1 MNINLKQLE
10 KAERKNKHFPLY
22 LYPLP
27 CTGGKSVF
35 LSHWHTEFEI
45 ISANCEGTAEFDNTQ
60 IRFSPGD
67 LLFVNKEVLHR
78 VDADSDGM
86 ITAVVFD
93 FPFLDFRASD
103 ICQIE
108 FIEKLKSKNLI
119 FPQIIRKKDSCYS
132 KLYEIISGIIFYFHS
147 NIPGKELKIK
157 SLFYDLIFV
166 CFSENVLTIPPKP
179 ISPSVKD
186 TQMEYIKAALLFI
199 ETGYSRQISL
209 SDIAAHVNLSKFH
222 FIKLFKEFTDTTPVE
237 FLKNVRLENSKPLL
251 LSGLSV
257 TETALRCGF
266 HSIGYYIRSFKEQ
279 FGVTPKEF
287 QKNPQT
293 EAYKTSLP

>member
-132 KLYEIISGIIFYFHS
+132 KLYEIISG
-147 NIPGKELKIK
+147 
-157 SLFYDLIFV
+157 
-166 CFSENVLTIPPKP
+166 
-179 ISPSVKD
+179 
-186 TQMEYIKAALLFI
+186 
-199 ETGYSRQISL
+199 
-209 SDIAAHVNLSKFH
+209 
-222 FIKLFKEFTDTTPVE
+222 
-237 FLKNVRLENSKPLL
+237 
-251 LSGLSV
+251 
-257 TETALRCGF
+257 
-266 HSIGYYIRSFKEQ
+266 YYILFSQQYPWKGAKNKIPFLRSHFCLFLRKC
-279 FGVTPKEF
+279 VNHP
-287 QKNPQT
+287 
-293 EAYKTSLP
+293 S